1 MKEYLEKKTILGG
14 GGNKPHDHHLRSL
27 FQTVA
32 SLLVIL
38 HVKYNRTAERLLLHI
53 ATKLSVTFAISNG
66 PTGLFYHCCFK
77 AIFVFI
83 CNLTKLIVWGCAVN
97 LKVLWGNSR
106 VQLSFPA
113 VGSAGYENPWQD
125 CSTWLSTPG
134 PAPGLREITGK
145 IQLAKLTKTGG
156 LPQKSRVRLS
166 TGLVELSNSSP
177 PPLQSALQE
186 PCT

>member
-1 MKEYLEKKTILGG
+1 MKEYLEKKTILA